1 MVDHIIYDK
10 NDLEMMNT
18 FRKSILIASNE
29 TYNIEEEKDNE
40 VKKVVNSEDALLY
53 LSLRLRDSKKYN

>member
-10 NDLEMMNT
+10 NYLEMMNT